1 MAQYTMKNLDEKW
14 WRRVK
19 SMAAM
24 RGKSIKTIIL
34 DLLRRELREYE
45 RGG

>member
-1 MAQYTMKNLDEKW
+1 MKSIDPDLWK
-14 WRRVK
+14 RVK
-19 SMAAM
+19 VMAIM
-24 RGKSIKTIIL
+24 RGKSVKRIIL

>member
-1 MAQYTMKNLDEKW
+1 MAQYTMKSIDPDLWK
-14 WRRVK
+14 RVK
-19 SMAAM
+19 VMAIM
-24 RGKSIKTIIL
+24 RGKSVKRIIL